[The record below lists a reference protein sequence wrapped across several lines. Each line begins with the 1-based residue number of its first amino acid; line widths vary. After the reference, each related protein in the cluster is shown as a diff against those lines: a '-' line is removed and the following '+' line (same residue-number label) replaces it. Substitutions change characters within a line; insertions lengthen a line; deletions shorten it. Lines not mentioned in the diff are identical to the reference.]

1 MKQENE
7 APEVVNINENHEGL
21 VDKLV
26 ESAQKSTT
34 APKAELSLLKK
45 SEVITEF
52 DGGMPQ

>member
-7 APEVVNINENHEGL
+7 APEVVYMNENHEGSIDQL
-21 VDKLV
+21 A

-34 APKAELSLLKK
+34 APNAELSQLKK